1 VRFWMRA
8 VLVWL
13 GLLVLAIL
21 NGALREAWL
30 FDALGRGP
38 GLVASGLILSAL
50 ILAVAC
56 ACARWLDPPSAAAA
70 WRLGLGWLALTLA
83 FEFGFGRLQ
92 GRSWTELL
100 AAYSF
105 SDGNLW
111 PVVLLV
117 ILVAPVLAR
126 RLRAGR

>member
-1 VRFWMRA
+1 MRA

-13 GLLVLAIL
+13 ALLALAIL
-21 NGALREAWL
+21 NGAVREAWL

-38 GLVASGLILSAL
+38 GLVASGLMLSAL
-50 ILAVAC
+50 ILLLAC
-56 ACARWLDPPSAAAA
+56 ACARWLDAPSGSAA
-70 WRLGLGWLALTLA
+70 WRVGLGWLALTLA

-92 GRSWTELL
+92 GRPWTELL

-105 SDGNLW
+105 NDGNLW